1 MDEKGVS
8 FVDYPG
14 CGCGAH
20 ASFYCDLVGAR
31 EHYDCFEEVLVGER
45 GDSYRGQA
53 TLILMEDHD
62 EREVVIPKV
71 DVRTALGVDQV
82 SEQEVAHMLE
92 VQAAEYMTEGMTVG
106 DVIHRSKAEGRR
118 SHRAAEIHIA
128 EAVGWSEEDRMPED
142 MRMEVP
148 PGEVGEVDVVCE
160 VGVVGGMHVTGE
172 AGDVGEAASRMVLE
186 EAQGEELS
194 EVGFRMEVEDKV
206 VEGSSVV
213 GSWVRSWESAPSG
226 EDIVEGTGE
235 PIRGT
240 APAAAHSPAEAR
252 ICSPSVL
259 EEAEGRIW

>member
-1 MDEKGVS
+1 M
-8 FVDYPG
+8 
-14 CGCGAH
+14 
-20 ASFYCDLVGAR
+20 
-31 EHYDCFEEVLVGER
+31 
-45 GDSYRGQA
+45 
-53 TLILMEDHD
+53 ILMEDHD